1 MLDSSFLYVNR
12 DVFRSLSKRSILNV
26 WQGSKYASLSFYMQF
41 LWMLINSLVVS
52 TFISLFLHQSIY
64 TSIHVL
70 ERIRLSYLYLV
81 LRRTERHRFYEKNSQ
96 FAYDFLMKSIFSDLT
111 ELPLSSFKTK
121 SPLSFHNVSAL
132 SKLLLFLSS
141 ECVTELILY
150 NDTTIN
156 TDLEI
161 RN

>member
-1 MLDSSFLYVNR
+1 
-12 DVFRSLSKRSILNV
+12 
-26 WQGSKYASLSFYMQF
+26 
-41 LWMLINSLVVS
+41 MLINSLVVS